1 MDRPNEIT
9 TEANWLNTHVDT
21 ERANLVRQLF
31 PFRTP
36 PLDIARNCLIIGD
49 PNLQLRKA
57 FHDTS
62 STIFI
67 APRNDRKLL
76 VPAIAFDDQAAL
88 NLWITVSDTLPK
100 TIEFHNRKWA
110 VWSGR
115 NILQSIPTD
124 LLTFTPEK
132 GLQAIEQADEAK
144 EIYTHLLEGKNHDG
158 DRIRLRQ
165 IMSGFGL
172 AGGWFRYYTDTLPQQ
187 AHDNPDSAESTV
199 NGIFTGLENRIKQ
212 STARYHEL
220 PNEDKELL
228 NNPFRVIVKTKMKKP
243 YAYFTYELDG
253 IRKGEP
259 NALNETDTPRDPL
272 EIVGRTQGVDANE
285 VDTVFIPDD
294 APTEAAAIVKRKI
307 ASMGLGDRIKSA
319 SRIRGVKKYETCD
332 LRYGRFTTNLL
343 GQYIREGRLKPLV
356 PIEWRQSGVYNS

>member
-1 MDRPNEIT
+1 MDNRLET
-9 TEANWLNTHVDT
+9 KGDTEWINTHVDR
-21 ERANLVRQLF
+21 ERGDLVRQLF
-31 PFRTP
+31 PFRIP
-36 PLDIARNCLIIGD
+36 PLDIARNCLIIDD

-62 STIFI
+62 SAIFV
-67 APRNDRKLL
+67 APRKDKNLL

-110 VWSGR
+110 VWNGR

-124 LLTFTPEK
+124 LLTFTPERGMLAIK
-132 GLQAIEQADEAK
+132 QAKEAK
-144 EIYTHLLEGKNHDG
+144 EIYTHLLERKKHDS
-158 DRIRLRQ
+158 DRDRLRQ

-172 AGGWFRYYTDTLPQQ
+172 AGGWFRYYTETLPQQ
-187 AHDNPDSAESTV
+187 AHDTPSSAESTV
-199 NGIFTGLENRIKQ
+199 SGIFSGLDDKIRK
-212 STARYHEL
+212 STARYYEL
-220 PNEDKELL
+220 PDEDQKLL
-228 NNPFRVIVKTKMKKP
+228 DNPFRVIIKTKTKKP

-253 IRKGEP
+253 IRRGEP

-272 EIVGRTQGVDANE
+272 EIVGRTQGVDVNE
-285 VDTVFIPDD
+285 VDTIFIPDD

-307 ASMGLGDRIKSA
+307 ASMGLGDRIKPS

-332 LRYGRFTTNLL
+332 LRYGKFTTNLL
-343 GQYIREGRLKPLV
+343 GQYVREGKLKPLI
-356 PIEWRQSGVYNS
+356 PTEWKQSGVY